1 MKAPDSKVAVSL
13 GKLSMILK
21 NQNLIEDSDLFDQVV
36 SVVAKKHII
45 LDTPPKEKSI
55 ESRIESIDRLV
66 QDKKRQEKLESLR
79 KQLNFEKNLEVT
91 GKPAINPKSKE
102 IVMPI

>member
-45 LDTPPKEKSI
+45 LDTPPK
-55 ESRIESIDRLV
+55 
-66 QDKKRQEKLESLR
+66 
-79 KQLNFEKNLEVT
+79 
-91 GKPAINPKSKE
+91 
-102 IVMPI
+102 